1 MKIAT
6 GDWCSKLKEDNI
18 EALLSIKVEDPG
30 IEGFIKKHTS
40 DAAVFWQ
47 DAEKRRKERNGMQK
61 NIRNVLERLN
71 NLGLQ
76 ANSWIPFLKA
86 AVIKMKAMLFSTSGT
101 VRHHWCRI
109 KNQVNNLR

>member
-40 DAAVFWQ
+40 DAAVFW
-47 DAEKRRKERNGMQK
+47 
-61 NIRNVLERLN
+61 
-71 NLGLQ
+71 
-76 ANSWIPFLKA
+76 
-86 AVIKMKAMLFSTSGT
+86 
-101 VRHHWCRI
+101 
-109 KNQVNNLR
+109 